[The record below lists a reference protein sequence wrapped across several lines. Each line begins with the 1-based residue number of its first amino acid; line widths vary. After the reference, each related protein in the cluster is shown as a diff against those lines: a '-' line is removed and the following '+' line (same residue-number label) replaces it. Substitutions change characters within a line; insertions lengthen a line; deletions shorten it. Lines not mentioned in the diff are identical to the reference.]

1 MDPASHRP
9 LDARALL
16 PLALGLYAAYQ
27 DEITYASYD
36 RLKQRFRAGLARD
49 PIDSLLAISLIG
61 AALFHAAEKDHNPR
75 CRTYLDAL
83 VFVTTSLSV
92 GYDNK
97 FAQTEAGKAI
107 ASFVQTFGPSLAA
120 SALDS
125 PTAAEEQRATEQ
137 AMLDR
142 LDAILEELRRSRGAA
157 GG

>member
-1 MDPASHRP
+1 MDPASPRP

-36 RLKQRFRAGLARD
+36 RLKQRFRTGLARD
-49 PIDSLLAISLIG
+49 PIDSLVAISLLG

-75 CRTYLDAL
+75 VVTYMDAL
-83 VFVTTSLSV
+83 VFITTSLSV

-107 ASFVQTFGPSLAA
+107 VSFVQTFGPSLATR
-120 SALDS
+120 ALD
-125 PTAAEEQRATEQ
+125 PPAAADEALAASH

-142 LDAILEELRRSRGAA
+142 LDAILEELRKSRA